1 MLTSRTPVKGARREH
16 RFFDDST
23 TALTGFAVPMKDLKA
38 KQRTVMFILI
48 DQATGIIRQARNIKQ
63 RMCQLIQLLITK
75 LRRFM
80 LPGQPNLPK
89 DLYPQVVT

>member
-1 MLTSRTPVKGARREH
+1 
-16 RFFDDST
+16 
-23 TALTGFAVPMKDLKA
+23 MKDLEA
-38 KQRTVMFILI
+38 KQRTVMFVFINR
-48 DQATGIIRQARNIKQ
+48 AAGVIRQARNIKQ

>member
-1 MLTSRTPVKGARREH
+1 
-16 RFFDDST
+16 
-23 TALTGFAVPMKDLKA
+23 MKDLEA

-48 DQATGIIRQARNIKQ
+48 DQPAGIIRQARNIKQ

-80 LPGQPNLPK
+80 LSGQPNLPK
-89 DLYPQVVT
+89 DLYPQIVT